1 MNEKLLRYLLEQQL
15 LTAEQADE
23 LRRAQEE
30 TNKSIRELILERA
43 ILPEEQVIE
52 ALSSLTRTPV
62 VHLYEMTI
70 PMDVRQAVRPDIL
83 RTYTMMPFQFD
94 PEDSGTL
101 YVAMNEPM
109 NMKGRDMVAIAS
121 KCRIKPFLA
130 TTSDILVTID
140 RCYGSE
146 EMQEAAELYT
156 QTNERESASLEDQVF
171 QEDVNASPVVVLV
184 NSLVEQA
191 VRQRASDIHVES
203 GPDKVRV
210 RCRVDGVLYTTATY
224 DLQLLPA
231 IIARIKILSNL
242 DISEKRR
249 PQDGRFSIL
258 VDRREYDVRVSTLPT
273 VYGEKCVMRLT
284 QKKALRRSKRA
295 LGLTGSEL
303 EKFDEIL
310 RHPNG
315 IVLVTGPTG
324 SGKSTTLYTALNEL
338 NSDMVNIVTVEDPVE
353 ANVDGVN
360 QVQVNPKANL
370 TFGNALRSILR
381 QDPDIIMIGEIRDR
395 ETASIA
401 VQASITGHLVVSTL
415 HTNDTASSVT
425 RLLDMGVC
433 KAQRAQRG
441 GCIRCVH
448 DLPCIHADVRP
459 PELHDFRMLSG
470 GAHSHRGADASALPH
485 ARAGAALLCPPALA
499 PVAQGALRQRAGHD
513 LSHLYDLLRHFP
525 LRDRDAPLL
534 GPNEQHSACF
544 PSLGA
549 AVAGDR
555 HQHLRRITK
564 EREKNWR
571 TTEWLNE
578 LAGALCRCS

>member
-295 LGLTGSEL
+295 LGLTGSGGGEPSQPDAESAVPASRPESGGKTDAAPETPDAAAAGEKSEQSAESSYQKELSALIAKVYVLREEYTLALDTMYADAKAEYLALPAEKRTTTQLAKMAKGYLSRANAL
-303 EKFDEIL
+303 EKECDGKMDEVI
-310 RHPNG
+310 RAME
-315 IVLVTGPTG
+315 
-324 SGKSTTLYTALNEL
+324 TL
-338 NSDMVNIVTVEDPVE
+338 
-353 ANVDGVN
+353 
-360 QVQVNPKANL
+360 
-370 TFGNALRSILR
+370 
-381 QDPDIIMIGEIRDR
+381 IRDNNGDL
-395 ETASIA
+395 T
-401 VQASITGHLVVSTL
+401 LV
-415 HTNDTASSVT
+415 DTVVYTYANEKSLKKSWYMT
-425 RLLDMGVC
+425 KLEQKGLL
-433 KAQRAQRG
+433 
-441 GCIRCVH
+441 
-448 DLPCIHADVRP
+448 
-459 PELHDFRMLSG
+459 
-470 GAHSHRGADASALPH
+470 
-485 ARAGAALLCPPALA
+485 
-499 PVAQGALRQRAGHD
+499 
-513 LSHLYDLLRHFP
+513 
-525 LRDRDAPLL
+525 
-534 GPNEQHSACF
+534 
-544 PSLGA
+544 
-549 AVAGDR
+549 
-555 HQHLRRITK
+555 
-564 EREKNWR
+564 
-571 TTEWLNE
+571 
-578 LAGALCRCS
+578 